1 MTQATLPNVLKLEKR
16 STIDGSRRLAPG
28 ATSIAGKYA
37 VDNFVLPP
45 DVRSEIE
52 AELDKQFD
60 AQITAGSAKIAK
72 DKTRRDAKRSGAE
85 VASVASDDVLAWYQP
100 LPLFGPT
107 PASSHETAYR
117 VFNRPEIEAQFA
129 SCLLNLRSAEERDA
143 KRLRTICVDLAK
155 RGEYRHIGILQPG
168 WRAKLVD
175 LMKRFPNFKRVVTY
189 VIAMFL
195 LQEENAQSTYPF
207 PMPRLHPILLDGPP
221 GIGKS
226 TFVQALAE
234 CFALPFYR
242 FDLGSMQTGGVLT
255 GSDEMWSNSKTGKVF
270 QTFSEQGYANPFF
283 MLDELDKMPRSQHF
297 DAEGALLTLLEP
309 STAKTFH
316 DMSVPAL
323 SLDVSY
329 ATWIGTCNEQRAI
342 SEPILSRFRVFKIP
356 AIGKDHVEAFT
367 LRMLDEVAEELGVHN
382 VKYTLKPEAVQLL
395 TKLPPR
401 AMRRA
406 MRECIAYA
414 CMLRK
419 STISDKLVEQAVEDP
434 AVFRDGS
441 RRVGF

>member
-1 MTQATLPNVLKLEKR
+1 
-16 STIDGSRRLAPG
+16 
-28 ATSIAGKYA
+28 
-37 VDNFVLPP
+37 VLPA
-45 DVRSEIE
+45 DVRGAIE

-60 AQITAGSAKIAK
+60 AQIAASNAKIAK
-72 DKTRRDAKRSGAE
+72 EQTRRDAKRGAAE
-85 VASVASDDVLAWYQP
+85 ATSVASEDVLAWHEQH
-100 LPLFGPT
+100 LPVGSTAAAP
-107 PASSHETAYR
+107 PNTAYR
-117 VFNRPEIEAQFA
+117 VFNRTEIEAQFA
-129 SCLLNLRSAEERDA
+129 SCLLSLRSAEERDV
-143 KRLRTICVDLAK
+143 KRLRAICVDLAK
-155 RGEYRHIGILQPG
+155 RGEYRHIGILQDG
-168 WRAKLVD
+168 WRANLGD
-175 LMKRFPNFKRVVTY
+175 LMKRFPNFERVVAY
-189 VIAMFL
+189 FIAMFV
-195 LQEENAQSTYPF
+195 LQDRIALASYPI

-234 CFALPFYR
+234 CFGLPFYR
-242 FDLGSMQTGGVLT
+242 FDLGSMQTSGVLT

-270 QTFSEQGYANPFF
+270 QTFSEQDYANPFF

-297 DAEGALLTLLEP
+297 DSDGALLTLLEP

-329 ATWIGTCNEQRAI
+329 ATWIGTCNERRAI
-342 SEPILSRFRVFKIP
+342 SEPVLSRFRIFKIP
-356 AIGKDHVEAFT
+356 SIGKDHVEAFT
-367 LRMLDEVAEELGVHN
+367 RRMLDEVAQELGVRD

-406 MRECIAYA
+406 IRECIAYA

-419 STISDKLVEQAVEDP
+419 SSISDKLVEQAVEDP
-434 AVFRDGS
+434 SVFRDGP